1 MMASTMGSVWAELND
16 EALTVDTEELKRLFA
31 EKPGS
36 TTAATAATTA
46 TTQPSSITSLIAQQN
61 AKRGQNLA
69 IMLKNVK
76 RDYEGVAAAIRAGD
90 EEFLDETTTTVLLK
104 CVPSLDE
111 IEMVQECQDSRMIG
125 PVEKFFGAVGAISN
139 LEGRLESW
147 LFRLQFQQRHQ
158 VIETNLLRLVEA
170 TRAVRESSAFREFLC
185 LTLAIGNHLN
195 AGYPARGQAYG
206 FDLASLKQLRSTRT
220 TTGNS
225 NVLAYI
231 ASRLSPETRSRL
243 VKDLAAVES
252 GRSVDV
258 SSLNSDLSGLGKS
271 VVALRDTL
279 TGCPANEGYVTKMA
293 VFQKMAEPKMA
304 ELRESVKA
312 AHEGFDGLLRYL
324 AVVPKMTPAEL
335 FGILFEFLQD
345 FRQEAKI

>member
-16 EALTVDTEELKRLFA
+16 EALFIDKEELKRLFA
-31 EKPGS
+31 EKPD
-36 TTAATAATTA
+36 TTAAIATPQT
-46 TTQPSSITSLIAQQN
+46 SSITPLIAQQN

-76 RDYEGVAAAIRAGD
+76 RDYDGVTAAILAGD

-125 PVEKFFGAVGAISN
+125 PVERFFAAVGVISN

-158 VIETNLLRLVEA
+158 VIENNILRLVEA
-170 TRAVRESSAFREFLC
+170 TRAVRESSAFRDFLS
-185 LTLAIGNHLN
+185 LTLAIGNYLN

-206 FDLASLKQLRSTRT
+206 FDLATLKKLRSTRA

-231 ASRLSPETRSRL
+231 TCRLSPETRSRL

-258 SSLNSDLSGLGKS
+258 SAMNSDLSELGKS
-271 VVALRDTL
+271 VVALRETL
-279 TGCPANEGYVTKMA
+279 TGCPADEGYVTKMV
-293 VFQKMAEPKMA
+293 VFQSIAEPKMTQ
-304 ELRESVKA
+304 LRESVKA
-312 AHEGFDGLLRYL
+312 AYEGFDGLLRYL

-335 FGILFEFLQD
+335 FGILFEFLQE